1 MWESREGGVYWEME
15 IDDGFCDPQYID
27 DEPWKSSLVPFLCFI
42 YYKQINK

>member
-15 IDDGFCDPQYID
+15 IDDGFCDPPYID
-27 DEPWKSSLVPFLCFI
+27 DEPWKSLVPFLCFI